1 MSFETKKGLIFDL
14 DGVIVSTEENHFI
27 AWRETANSL
36 GITFTEHDNEQLK
49 GVSRAD
55 SLKKILE
62 MGQVILSQAEFDRL
76 LEVKNENYL
85 NSIALLSEDNLLPG
99 VRNVLENAQAKGL
112 KLAIG
117 SSSKNA
123 GFILDKLGLTSFFHA
138 IIGGNEVQ
146 HPKPHPEVFLNA
158 AKAMHLSPDECLVF
172 EDAASGIQAA
182 KEGGFFAIAVGNPA
196 IKNQGDLYL
205 NSLLEFTF

>member
-36 GITFTEHDNEQLK
+36 GIAFTEHDNEQLK

-62 MGQVILSQAEFDRL
+62 MGQVILSQVEFDRL

-85 NSIALLSEDNLLPG
+85 NSIAHLSEDNLLPG
-99 VRNVLENAQAKGL
+99 VRNVLENAKAKGL

-123 GFILDKLGLTSFFHA
+123 GFILDKLGLSSFFHT

-158 AKAMHLSPDECLVF
+158 AKAMQLSPDECLVF

-182 KEGGFFAIAVGNPA
+182 KEGGFFAIAVGNPT
-196 IKNQGDLYL
+196 IKDHGDLYL